1 MDTDTKIFI
10 AGHGDVME
18 RCLVDHFRAN
28 GFSRV
33 LSSTERKIKLV
44 DPLAVR
50 VFFVQESPEVV
61 VLTSVRSGGIG
72 ANQSFAGEFIYE
84 NLEAQSNVIHLSHQH
99 QVKKLLFIGASCVYP
114 KDCPQPMKEECFL
127 TGAMEKTSEP
137 YAVAKAA
144 GIVMCQAYRKQYGFN
159 ALSIVPATVYGPGDG
174 AAAADN
180 AHVMGAML
188 AKFRQAAKEG
198 APFVELWGTGDPR
211 REFIYADDF
220 ASACHF
226 LLEHEGPEEFLNV
239 GTGVEVSIRELAMIV
254 REVTGY
260 KGEIRWDTARP
271 DGAQRKLLDSSRL
284 FSLGWK
290 PQVALAQGIRRVNHA
305 LEKGEVS

>member
-1 MDTDTKIFI
+1 MNTNTKIFI

-18 RCLVDHFRAN
+18 KCLVAHFRAN
-28 GFSRV
+28 RFNHV
-33 LSSTERKIKLV
+33 LSSTERKINLV

-50 VFFVQESPEVV
+50 VFFTQESPQVV

-72 ANQSFAGEFIYE
+72 ANQAFAGEFIYE
-84 NLEAQSNVIHLSHQH
+84 NLQAQSNIIHQSYQY
-99 QVKKLLFIGASCVYP
+99 QVQKLLFVGASCVYP
-114 KDCPQPMKEECFL
+114 KDCPQPMKEEHFL

-144 GIVMCQAYRKQYGFN
+144 GIVMCRAYRDQYGFN
-159 ALSIVPATVYGPGDG
+159 AVSIIPATVYGPGDG
-174 AAAADN
+174 AAAAEN

-188 AKFRQAAKEG
+188 AKFHQAAKVG

-211 REFIYADDF
+211 REFLYADDF

-226 LLEHEGPEEFLNV
+226 LLEHEGAEGLLNV
-239 GTGVEVSIRELAMIV
+239 GTGVDVSIRELAMTI
-254 REVTGY
+254 REVTGF
-260 KGEIRWDTARP
+260 KGEIRWDTSRP

-284 FSLGWK
+284 LSLGWK
-290 PQVALAQGIRRVNHA
+290 PQVALAQGIRRVYHA
-305 LEKGEVS
+305 LEKGEGS